1 LISKQHWRFN
11 GNETKYI
18 SQVLENGF
26 KASADGLFST
36 RFEKYFANI
45 HNLNFSIAVNSGT
58 SALHA
63 ALLALDVRR
72 GDEVLTPA
80 LTPFMCGLAPYYVGA
95 IPVYVDSNP
104 RTFLMDPADL
114 ESKIT
119 NKTKVI
125 IVVHMYGGVCELN
138 RIKTIADKYNLKII
152 EDCSQCFLGVDD
164 LGNLTGTVGDIN
176 CWSLEN
182 SKQISTGDGGIAAMN
197 SEALAQKFR
206 KIAGLGFKT
215 LRANSGE
222 IRTQKDLL
230 QNPEWERFDSIGF
243 NFRMNQLTAAVALA
257 QSERLQYFV
266 EERIKIANQFDN
278 LLSSSNLLRP
288 QFRPDGF
295 KYTYFTYSS
304 VFNGEDHDIS
314 WMAFRKKFIE
324 FGGDGYYSAAKVL
337 PDEPIFKELK
347 IGYGEVPVARK
358 LQQNLMNFT
367 TNQSSDDEREIQLE
381 ALNKTLN
388 FFGDS

>member
-1 LISKQHWRFN
+1 
-11 GNETKYI
+11 
-18 SQVLENGF
+18 
-26 KASADGLFST
+26 
-36 RFEKYFANI
+36 
-45 HNLNFSIAVNSGT
+45 
-58 SALHA
+58 
-63 ALLALDVRR
+63 
-72 GDEVLTPA
+72 
-80 LTPFMCGLAPYYVGA
+80 
-95 IPVYVDSNP
+95 
-104 RTFLMDPADL
+104 
-114 ESKIT
+114 
-119 NKTKVI
+119 
-125 IVVHMYGGVCELN
+125 
-138 RIKTIADKYNLKII
+138 
-152 EDCSQCFLGVDD
+152 
-164 LGNLTGTVGDIN
+164 
-176 CWSLEN
+176 
-182 SKQISTGDGGIAAMN
+182 
-197 SEALAQKFR
+197 
-206 KIAGLGFKT
+206 
-215 LRANSGE
+215 
-222 IRTQKDLL
+222 
-230 QNPEWERFDSIGF
+230 
-243 NFRMNQLTAAVALA
+243 
-257 QSERLQYFV
+257 
-266 EERIKIANQFDN
+266 